1 MKDRN
6 MLAQKFSI
14 KDEFPPV
21 DYGRWRAAAE
31 ATLKGASFD
40 QKLVTHTYEGI
51 DLQPLYTRRDALG
64 DDAFGFPGLAPFV
77 RGGTP
82 LGAVKTGWD
91 IRQEHAHPD
100 LRISN
105 RAILDDLQGGVTSV
119 LLKLDH
125 AARCGLDADA
135 EVATELAGRD
145 GITAYCLDDLDEV
158 LADVDLSII
167 GLALDGGAAFL
178 PAAAMLIALWK
189 RRGCALDQVRGALNA
204 DPLGVLARDGRL
216 HMTAADALEQ
226 MADLA
231 KWTAENL
238 PNVTSVRVDVSP
250 YHHGGATAAQ
260 DIAFAIAT
268 GVEYLRALTTAGM
281 DIAAAARQIVFD
293 FSVGTHHF
301 LSIAKLRA
309 ARGLWSRVVEASGGP
324 PAAGVMRIHARTSDR
339 VLTQRDPYV
348 NLLRNT
354 VGVFA
359 AGIGGAD
366 GITSIPFDQMVGLP
380 DEFSRR
386 VARNTVL
393 ILQEEAH
400 LHRVVD
406 PAGGSWFL
414 DRLTDQVAERAWG
427 IFQQVEGEG
436 SLLAALSNGWI
447 AEQIDSAFAPRAKDI
462 ARRKQGITGVSEF
475 PNVGEERIVHAAPN
489 PAELRKSAAVRLAS
503 SRREVEVLKQLSRAK
518 QGRSELAVEAAAVGA
533 SIGQL
538 AAALGGQDRPT
549 EITPLEP
556 HLFAEPFEEL
566 RDASDAWMAQT
577 GSRPKVFLAS
587 MGPVAHH
594 TARATYAKN
603 FFEAGGFE
611 VISDKGFAEA
621 DDAVAAFSD
630 SGVSI
635 AVICSSDKLYPDFV
649 PEVSAK
655 LKAAGAKSVVLA
667 GHPGDK
673 ESAWRAAGV
682 DRFIFIKCDV
692 LAILRD
698 LLREQGVL
706 TS

>member
-1 MKDRN
+1 

-21 DYGRWRAAAE
+21 DYERWRDAAE
-31 ATLKGASFD
+31 AMLKGAAFE

-51 DLQPLYTRRDALG
+51 DLQPIYTQQDATG
-64 DDAFGFPGLAPFV
+64 DDAEGFPGLAPFV
-77 RGGTP
+77 RGSTP
-82 LGAVKTGWD
+82 LGAVTTGWD

-100 LRISN
+100 PKVAN
-105 RAILDDLQGGVTSV
+105 RAILEDLQGGVTSI
-119 LLKLDH
+119 LLRLDL
-125 AARCGLDADA
+125 AARYGLDADA
-135 EVATELAGRD
+135 AAATDLAGRN
-145 GITAYCLDDLDEV
+145 GITAYLIDDFDAV
-158 LADVDLSII
+158 LSDVDLNLI
-167 GLALDGGAAFL
+167 GLALDAGAAFL
-178 PAAAMLIALWK
+178 PAAAMLIALWN
-189 RRGCALDQVRGALNA
+189 RRGCDPDQVVGWLNA

-216 HMTAADALEQ
+216 HMKAEDALAQ
-226 MADLA
+226 MAELA
-231 KWTAENL
+231 KFTHQQL
-238 PNVTSVRVDVSP
+238 PNVRAVRVDVSP

-260 DIAFAIAT
+260 DIAFAVAT
-268 GVEYLRALTTAGM
+268 GVEYLRALTGAGLG
-281 DIAAAARQIVFD
+281 IEAAAGQIAFD

-309 ARGLWSRVVEASGGP
+309 ARRLWSRVVEVSGGTA
-324 PAAGVMRIHARTSDR
+324 AAGVMRINARTSNR

-366 GITSIPFDQMVGLP
+366 GITSVPFDHMVGLS
-380 DEFSRR
+380 DKFSRR

-400 LHRVVD
+400 LHRVLD
-406 PAGGSWFL
+406 PAGGSWCL
-414 DRLTDQVAERAWG
+414 DRLTDQVAEKAWE

-436 SLLAALSNGWI
+436 GMLSALSSGWV
-447 AEQIDSAFAPRAKDI
+447 AQQIDSAFAPRAKDI

-475 PNVGEERIVHAAPN
+475 PDVAEERLAHEP
-489 PAELRKSAAVRLAS
+489 PDPTELRRTASERLLS
-503 SRREVEVLKQLSRAK
+503 TRREIETLKNFS
-518 QGRSELAVEAAAVGA
+518 LATAEAQVQMAIEAASDGA
-533 SIGQL
+533 TIGQI
-538 AAALGGQDRPT
+538 AAALGGHDTET
-549 EITPLEP
+549 EIKPIEP

-566 RDASDAWMAQT
+566 RDASDDWQAQT
-577 GSRPKVFLAS
+577 GSRPQVFLAN

-594 TARATYAKN
+594 TARATYSKN

-611 VISDKGFAEA
+611 VISNDGFA
-621 DDAVAAFSD
+621 DATGAVDAFKE
-630 SGVSI
+630 SGASI

-649 PEVSAK
+649 PEAASK
-655 LKAAGAKSVVLA
+655 LKAAGAKTVVLA
-667 GHPGDK
+667 GYPGDNK
-673 ESAWRAAGV
+673 SAWEEAGV

-698 LLREQGVL
+698 LLSEQGVL